1 MSVTNLFSETRTDER
16 RLRVELA
23 AVFRLAVL
31 NDWHEAIANHFS
43 VATDAS
49 GRQFLMNPKWMHFS
63 RIRASDLLQL
73 DANEP
78 GVLDRP
84 DAPDRTAWCIH
95 GRIHAMLPQARR
107 ILHVHPAYS
116 TALAALADPTILP
129 VDQTSARY
137 FNRVAIDLQYGGV
150 ADNEAEGERLARALG
165 DRRRLLMG
173 NHGVLVVAPT
183 VAEAFDDLYYLERA
197 CKTLMLAYATGR
209 QISVLSD
216 AVAEATARAWDNY
229 GDAAVRH
236 FAEARLLLDA
246 RGEDYAD

>member
-49 GRQFLMNPKWMHFS
+49 GSQFLMNPKWMHFS

-95 GRIHAMLPQARR
+95 GRIHAMLPQARC